1 MKFTDKEI
9 QMLEDM
15 IDFPEAFKLTP
26 EGIKT
31 IKSIYNKIT
40 KTNKGNQ

>member
-15 IDFPEAFKLTP
+15 IDFPEAFKLTS

-31 IKSIYNKIT
+31 IKSIYKKIT
-40 KTNKGNQ
+40 ETNKGNQ

>member
-31 IKSIYNKIT
+31 IKSIYSKIT

>member
-9 QMLEDM
+9 QMIEDM
-15 IDFPEAFKLTP
+15 IDFPQAFKLMP

-31 IKSIYNKIT
+31 IKSIYNKII

>member
-9 QMLEDM
+9 LMLEDM
-15 IDFPEAFKLTP
+15 IDFPQAFKLTP

-31 IKSIYNKIT
+31 IKSIYNKISEI
-40 KTNKGNQ
+40 NKGNH